1 MSQNLSRCSDSL
13 DSNRTHPCPQ
23 QIVFRLVLEYH
34 PHRTFT
40 YLQGVSRCLVHHSI
54 RSRNGV
60 FGKPGA
66 IQEYSSLMKCGYLV
80 LCASTFNNVLLPERK
95 LWSPL
100 LWTISRAGLCP
111 VAPVPLYKRQPDG
124 CDAGHRCSD
133 YRPLRNASKRSSGR
147 YRPGLPLGGV
157 VLSRTSCF
165 KARLASR

>member
-1 MSQNLSRCSDSL
+1 MIGGKLDMENQFEIVRGFCTSL
-13 DSNRTHPCPQ
+13 TGSGSTQAYC
-23 QIVFRLVLEYH
+23 
-34 PHRTFT
+34 HRA
-40 YLQGVSRCLVHHSI
+40 LLI
-54 RSRNGV
+54 
-60 FGKPGA
+60 
-66 IQEYSSLMKCGYLV
+66 IQPARRFAGH
-80 LCASTFNNVLLPERK
+80 R
-95 LWSPL
+95 PL
-100 LWTISRAGLCP
+100 LCRGTALYFQSYVPKYIGLTISRAGLCP